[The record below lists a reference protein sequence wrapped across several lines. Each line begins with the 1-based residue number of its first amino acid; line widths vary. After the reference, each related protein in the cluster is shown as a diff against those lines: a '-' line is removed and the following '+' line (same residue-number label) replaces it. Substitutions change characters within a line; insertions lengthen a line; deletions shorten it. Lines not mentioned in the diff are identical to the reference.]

1 MLDMEVEFPDI
12 FGIVTDL
19 PPWKLC
25 RLVSRGF
32 GFELAHQDIAPNAS
46 EPLNVIVDNNIYYFE
61 KYIWQSDSNENV
73 FQLIQNVIKVPSSAT
88 KENNPN
94 FGSLFETVAP
104 QNLELY
110 ILPEWKDVAYIVY
123 TEGYDYP
130 FVFNQLK
137 NIQGV
142 RMVLKSPINKFKN
155 YSKIL

>member
-1 MLDMEVEFPDI
+1 MLDMEVDFPDI
-12 FGIVTDL
+12 FGMVTDL

-25 RLVSRGF
+25 RLVSRVF
-32 GFELAHQDIAPNAS
+32 GFELVHQDVAPNAPQ
-46 EPLNVIVDNNIYYFE
+46 PLNAIVDNNIYYFE
-61 KYIWQSDSNENV
+61 KFIWQSNSNESL
-73 FQLIQNVIKVPSSAT
+73 FQLIQNVIKVPSSNLA
-88 KENNPN
+88 ENNLN
-94 FGSLFETVAP
+94 LGSLFDTVAP
-104 QNLELY
+104 PDKELFF
-110 ILPEWKDVAYIVY
+110 LPEWKNVAYIVY